1 MVMMKANSNMASR
14 KILQFPIRNPALF
27 SPEIN
32 YEVLSNSE
40 FTSVLCAAI
49 RALPHVKD
57 LECREELKR
66 TLCQLLL
73 RETA

>member
-1 MVMMKANSNMASR
+1 MSAGKL
-14 KILQFPIRNPALF
+14 LQFPIRNHALF

-40 FTSVLCAAI
+40 FINVLCAAI

-66 TLCQLLL
+66 TLCDLLL
-73 RETA
+73 REAA